1 MTKKAEP
8 TDEEKLAGAVRS
20 SAQQIWQAGLGAF
33 ARAQEEGG
41 KVFSRLVKESA
52 EREAGADKSAE
63 AAGAWDKLEQVFE
76 ERVARALEKLGL
88 PTRDEVAALRVQV
101 AELAAQVAALTA
113 ARAPKLPRARAGVKA
128 QALKPAAPVAEEKAA
143 PVKLAAA
150 RAPAKKAAP
159 EKAAVEKAPVK
170 KAASEKVP
178 VEKAAS
184 EKKAPVPAPAKKAAP
199 KKASPGTPIKKPR
212 STRGAAG
219 SA

>member
-88 PTRDEVAALRVQV
+88 PTRDEVAALRLQV
-101 AELAAQVAALTA
+101 AELTAQVAALNA
-113 ARAPKLPRARAGVKA
+113 ARAPRPPRAGAGFKA
-128 QALKPAAPVAEEKAA
+128 PAAPQAAKAA
-143 PVKLAAA
+143 V
-150 RAPAKKAAP
+150 APALVKKAAP
-159 EKAAVEKAPVK
+159 AKSAAAK
-170 KAASEKVP
+170 
-178 VEKAAS
+178 
-184 EKKAPVPAPAKKAAP
+184 APAKKAAP
-199 KKASPGTPIKKPR
+199 KKVASEAPLEAPLKASQDTPIKKPR
-212 STRGAAG
+212 PKRNKTGPA
-219 SA
+219 

>member
-88 PTRDEVAALRVQV
+88 PTRDEVAALRLQV
-101 AELAAQVAALTA
+101 AELTEQVAALTA
-113 ARAPKLPRARAGVKA
+113 PRAAKA
-128 QALKPAAPVAEEKAA
+128 AAAAAPVPEKKAVPMKPAAAK
-143 PVKLAAA
+143 
-150 RAPAKKAAP
+150 APAKKAAP
-159 EKAAVEKAPVK
+159 EKVQTE
-170 KAASEKVP
+170 
-178 VEKAAS
+178 
-184 EKKAPVPAPAKKAAP
+184 APAKKAAP
-199 KKASPGTPIKKPR
+199 KKASPDTPIKKPLPKR
-212 STRGAAG
+212 NKTG